1 MAKARLML
9 VDDHALFRSA
19 LKSLLEGQPDFE
31 VVAEASGG
39 REAVA
44 QCEKTPVDLILMDA
58 NMANGDG
65 VEATRIIKD
74 RHPETQVLILTAT
87 DDDTLLLDAVRAG
100 ASGYLLKHMD
110 PGAFVSEIRR
120 RVSGE
125 AELTA
130 EVAAKIV
137 HALAGKS
144 HEANGEHPDDLSE
157 REREVLCLL
166 GQGMTNR
173 EIADRLNIAENTV
186 KNHLRSI
193 LQKLGLENRVQAAL
207 YAIRNGLVE
216 G

>member
-1 MAKARLML
+1 MSKARLML

-19 LKSLLEGQPDFE
+19 LKSLLAEQPDFE

-44 QCEKTPVDLILMDA
+44 QCEATPVDLLLMDI
-58 NMANGDG
+58 NMADGDG

-74 RHPETQVLILTAT
+74 RHPETQVLILTAS
-87 DDDTLLLDAVRAG
+87 DDDTDLLDAVRAG

-110 PGAFVSEIRR
+110 PSAFVGEIRR
-120 RVSGE
+120 RIAGE
-125 AELTA
+125 AGITA
-130 EVAAKIV
+130 DTAAKIV

-144 HEANGEHPDDLSE
+144 HEVGRANPDDLSE

-173 EIADRLNIAENTV
+173 EIAQRLHIAENTV

-193 LQKLGLENRVQAAL
+193 LQKLGLDNRVQAAL